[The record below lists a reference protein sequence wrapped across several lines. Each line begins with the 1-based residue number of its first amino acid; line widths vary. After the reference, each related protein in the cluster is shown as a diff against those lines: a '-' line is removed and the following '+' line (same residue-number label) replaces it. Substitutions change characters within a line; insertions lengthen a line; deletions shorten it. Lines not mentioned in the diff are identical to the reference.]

1 MISCESWFEMILD
14 ITKSK
19 TVDLISTNNNILECM
34 DKCIKL
40 WTHKMDLPEALS
52 IQWKGKVSKC
62 IDEK

>member
-1 MISCESWFEMILD
+1 MILD

-52 IQWKGKVSKC
+52 INGKARFLSALMKNSK
-62 IDEK
+62 ITI

>member
-1 MISCESWFEMILD
+1 MILD

-62 IDEK
+62 TDEK